1 VGEEAGLLGS
11 RYNADFP
18 VVPLEKVQAV
28 LNMDMVGRDDC
39 DNLEG
44 GFSNSVFLV
53 GDKQLMYQA
62 GYSIAA
68 TDKVLERDNKGPRV
82 GFGWV
87 YRATPLSITMSL
99 DVWARM
105 MASRLPS

>member
-1 VGEEAGLLGS
+1 MERLDGETLRARLQGTAARPTLIRTIDKRSVVFIWHVGEEAGLLGS

-39 DNLEG
+39 
-44 GFSNSVFLV
+44 
-53 GDKQLMYQA
+53 
-62 GYSIAA
+62 
-68 TDKVLERDNKGPRV
+68 
-82 GFGWV
+82 V

-105 MASRLPS
+105 MANRLPS